1 MGRRGSIQSARRVRR
16 SITTAIACLCSSPAI
31 SHLAGEPDPALL
43 VPTDNWTNHSHS
55 LRANY
60 SPYLPS
66 SSSPLSLSLFLCLS
80 PARLVDVSSVYF
92 LFESTLSRFACLP
105 LHFCF
110 LSLATTSRLPIY
122 VTCLYFSLLQIIDL
136 PNFLLFCNSFQ

>member
-80 PARLVDVSSVYF
+80 
-92 LFESTLSRFACLP
+92 
-105 LHFCF
+105 
-110 LSLATTSRLPIY
+110 
-122 VTCLYFSLLQIIDL
+122 FSLSPSLSITSKSDEAAIERIGRFECSGSNTVMNLQSCVPVYVDEW
-136 PNFLLFCNSFQ
+136 